1 MESRL
6 DRSPGR
12 PACQGVDERSIS
24 FAITHTPRQNQ
35 MKNPSV
41 RLCLIQ
47 TSGIVAALIATP
59 GTAVRA
65 QDATIVYRLG
75 HDTVAVEQFT
85 RTPTRFTGETV
96 VRSGPT
102 VSRTQYDI
110 TLVGGKATAA
120 VLRRRQA
127 DGSPIPNNPL
137 EWRFTFRA
145 DSARREIVWKDSVQT
160 TSFAAPNAFVALPVY
175 SYAPFEIVFARGAG
189 ARDSVLAIGLAGTGV
204 GIIGLQPYSADT
216 LRMRGG
222 TYPMLTRFDRDGRI
236 QRTDGIFTTNKAI
249 GTRVATKADIGA
261 LAATMKPTG
270 VLSPRAAAYA
280 GFNRGPIFI
289 SYGRPAVR
297 ERSVWGGTLIPF
309 DTIWRTGANE
319 ATHLATSKTIALGD
333 MMLAPGLYTLWTQH
347 TRNGTF
353 LIVNKQVGQWG
364 TDYTASQ
371 DIGRVKMDLAKT
383 PEHVEDFT
391 ITVRATGPNRG
402 AMDFAW
408 GDSIAT
414 ANFTVRP

>member
-1 MESRL
+1 MKTLPPSAL
-6 DRSPGR
+6 D
-12 PACQGVDERSIS
+12 
-24 FAITHTPRQNQ
+24 TNQ
-35 MKNPSV
+35 
-41 RLCLIQ
+41 RRTLIAA
-47 TSGIVAALIATP
+47 SGAAL
-59 GTAVRA
+59 GA

-110 TLVGGKATAA
+110 TLANGKATAA

-127 DGSPIPNNPL
+127 DGTPIPNNPL

-145 DSARREIVWKDSVQT
+145 DSARREIVWKDSVQS

-189 ARDSVLAIGLAGTGV
+189 ARFRARDHLV
-204 GIIGLQPYSADT
+204 GRRVIGLQPYSADT
-216 LRMRGG
+216 PGMRGG
-222 TYPMLTRFDRDGRI
+222 TYPMLARFDREGRL

-249 GTRVATKADIGA
+249 GTRVPAKVDVGA
-261 LAATMKPTG
+261 LAAAMKPTG

-297 ERSVWGGTLIPF
+297 ERTVWGGTLIPF

-319 ATHLATSKTIALGD
+319 ATHLATSKTIVLGD
-333 MMLAPGLYTLWTQH
+333 MTLAPGLYTLWTQH
-347 TRNGTF
+347 TRGGTF

-364 TDYTASQ
+364 TEYTASQ
-371 DIGRVKMDLAKT
+371 DLGRVKMDLAKT

-414 ANFTVRP
+414 ATFSVRP